1 MYCIFYNQVSKA
13 KQDPTHSDFQGQVAY
28 VTLVMSSHVMK
39 YDYDIGMVVGVTA
52 RVDWQAEGGEVGGR
66 VLPH

>member
-52 RVDWQAEGGEVGGR
+52 RVD
-66 VLPH
+66 